1 MRLGPRSVARLASA
15 RAVARLV
22 AITCRHARLTLIIY
36 LALGVA
42 ALLFAAG
49 HFTMTSDTTKLISDK
64 ASWRR
69 HELAMDAAFP
79 QNSGDLT
86 LVVVD
91 GATPELAESAAASLA
106 SRLEARRDLFVS
118 IRRPDAGPF
127 FEREGLLF
135 LSTPEV
141 QATTDQLVSAQPFL
155 GPLAADPSLRGVMG
169 AISTLAKGISSGDT
183 DLTRVAKPVGGLA
196 DTLQRIAAGQP
207 ASFSWQ
213 QMIAGDAG
221 GLKAPKRRVIVARPK
236 LDFAALMP
244 GEASSE
250 AIRQA
255 AKDLRLDAAH
265 GVRVQLTGSVP
276 LADEEFASLADRAW
290 LVTSSMLLAV
300 VVMLWLAVKSVRL
313 VGAILFTTLLGLLL
327 TTAAGLATVG
337 RFNLISVAFIPMF
350 VGLGVDFGIQFSV
363 RFRAERLIHKD
374 LRGAL
379 VSAAKHIGGSLALAA
394 AAITLGFLAFLPT
407 DYIGVSELGIISG
420 MGMVIG
426 WLLSITLLP
435 ATILLLRPP
444 PQTGEVGSKRLA
456 PVDRFLVERRKLVL
470 WIFAIS
476 TIAGVASLP
485 LVKFDFNPLH
495 LKNPRGEAVATMTQ
509 IMRDPDQTPNTIS
522 TLVPSQAAAD
532 ALAARLEKLPEVAQ
546 ALTLSSFVP
555 QDQAPKLAAIA
566 DAQLLLDP
574 TLNPFETLPPPSDAE
589 DVQALRS
596 AAADL
601 RAAAG
606 SANGQRA
613 PDALRL
619 AAAVEAL
626 ASGPPIRREAAR
638 AALVPPLKVVLDQV
652 RNLLLAEPVTLDSL
666 PPDLRADWIARDG
679 RVRVEVAP
687 RGDSNDNATLERFS
701 KAVLRLAPD
710 ASGPPISIQGAG
722 NTISRAFI
730 QAGVL
735 SLIAISLLLLF
746 VLRSLREVAFTLA
759 PIVVAGFLTLGT
771 CVLIAQPINFANI
784 IAFPLLY
791 GVGVAFHIYF
801 VMAWSQGARDLLQS
815 SLARG
820 VLFSALTTGAAFG
833 SLMFSSHPGTA
844 SMGKIL
850 MISLVWTLVAALLFE
865 PALLGPPETRRA
877 RPSRRKRRSGLDRT
891 VRAAPP
897 AATP

>member
-1 MRLGPRSVARLASA
+1 MRLGVRSFARLASA

-22 AITCRHARLTLIIY
+22 ATTCRHARLTLLIY
-36 LALGVA
+36 LALGLA
-42 ALLFAAG
+42 ALVFAAG
-49 HFTMTSDTTKLISDK
+49 HFSMTSDTTKLISDK

-91 GATPELAESAAASLA
+91 GATPELAEAAAASLA
-106 SRLEARRDLFVS
+106 ARLESQRNLFLGVD
-118 IRRPDAGPF
+118 RPDAGAF

-169 AISTLAKGISSGDT
+169 AISTLAKGITTGNT
-183 DLTRVAKPVGGLA
+183 EAGRVQKPIRSLA
-196 DTLQRIAAGQP
+196 DTMQRVAAGQQTW
-207 ASFSWQ
+207 FSWQ
-213 QMIAGDAG
+213 ELVAGDSG
-221 GLKAPKRRVIVARPK
+221 GLKAPKRRLIVTRPR
-236 LDFAALMP
+236 LDFDALMP
-244 GEASSE
+244 GDASSE
-250 AIRQA
+250 AIRRA
-255 AKDLRLDAAH
+255 ARDLKLDAEH
-265 GVRVQLTGSVP
+265 GVRVRLTGSVP
-276 LADEEFASLADRAW
+276 LADEEFASLQDRAW
-290 LVTSSMLLAV
+290 LVIGSMLLAV

-313 VGAILFTTLLGLLL
+313 VAAILFTTLLGLLL
-327 TTAAGLATVG
+327 TTAAGLGAVG
-337 RFNLISVAFIPMF
+337 RFNLISVAFIPLF

-426 WLLSITLLP
+426 WVLSITLLP
-435 ATILLLRPP
+435 AVILLLKPP
-444 PQTGEVGSKRLA
+444 PQAGAVGSVWMA
-456 PVDRFLVERRKLVL
+456 PVDRFLHERRKLVL
-470 WIFAIS
+470 WGFVIC
-476 TIAGVASLP
+476 TVAGVASLP
-485 LVKFDFNPLH
+485 LVTFDFNPLH
-495 LKNPRGEAVATMTQ
+495 LKNPQGEAMSTVME
-509 IMRDPDQTPNTIS
+509 IMADPNETPNTIS
-522 TLVPSQAAAD
+522 ALSPSLPAAD
-532 ALAARLEKLPEVAQ
+532 ALAARLDKLPEVAQ
-546 ALTLSSFVP
+546 TLTLSSFVP
-555 QDQAPKLAAIA
+555 GDQGPKLAAIA

-574 TLNPFETLPPPSDAE
+574 TLNPFDILPPPSDAD
-589 DVQALRS
+589 DVQALRT

-601 RAAAG
+601 RAAAA
-606 SANGQRA
+606 SANARAA

-619 AAAVEAL
+619 ATSLDALAAGSPALRAAAREAL
-626 ASGPPIRREAAR
+626 
-638 AALVPPLKVVLDQV
+638 LPPLKVMLDQV
-652 RNLLLAEPVTLDSL
+652 RNLLLAEPVTLDNL
-666 PPDLRADWIARDG
+666 PADLRADWIARDG
-679 RVRVEVAP
+679 RARVQAAP
-687 RGDSNDNATLERFS
+687 RGNSNDNGTLERFS
-701 KAVLRLAPD
+701 KAVLRVAPD

-722 NTISRAFI
+722 QTISRAFI
-730 QAGVL
+730 QAAVL

-759 PIVVAGFLTLGT
+759 PIIVAGFLTLGT
-771 CVLIAQPINFANI
+771 CVLIGPPINFANI
-784 IAFPLLY
+784 IAFPLLF

-801 VMAWSQGARDLLQS
+801 VMAWRHGARDLLQS

-820 VLFSALTTGAAFG
+820 VFFSALTTGAAFG
-833 SLMFSSHPGTA
+833 SLMFSTHPGTA

-877 RPSRRKRRSGLDRT
+877 RPRRRKRRSGLERT

-897 AATP
+897 TAAQ